1 MKRFRKWL
9 RVIVFFLII
18 LQIVVYIGV
27 QPKDFY
33 QINEFDYGFKNISK
47 FDYFITIPFKA
58 MFAGIINL
66 NYSQFAYGLGSSLAK
81 HLFIIIGLIIEFIC
95 VRWLFKE

>member
-9 RVIVFFLII
+9 RVFGFFLIFF
-18 LQIVVYIGV
+18 QIVVYIGH

-33 QINEFDYGFKNISK
+33 FVNEFDYGFKNISK
-47 FDYFITIPFKA
+47 FDYYITNTFGT

-66 NYSQFAYGLGSSLAK
+66 DLDQFSYGLGSSIGK
-81 HLFIIIGLIIEFIC
+81 HFFIIIGLIIEFIF
-95 VRWLFKE
+95 VRWFFKK